1 MLKLENVKNLD
12 EPSISKIKIKH
23 APRNTKHG
31 MNNIKTYGERVILL
45 LIAVVQVYPL
55 IWLIMFS
62 LKSNQEIFGKDP
74 LALPQNLLW
83 GNYARALFDGNIG
96 RYFINSII
104 VTVASVIITSLL
116 AAMASYAIAR
126 MKWKLSGTMLIV
138 FLLGLM
144 IPMHSTLLPLFI
156 FLKKT
161 QFYNTYA
168 ALILPYIG
176 FSLPMAIFVL
186 VGFFGTL
193 PRELEESACLDGANI
208 YQIFARI
215 MLPLIKPA
223 IATISIFTYLS
234 CWNEL
239 MFATT
244 FVSKQ
249 EYKTLTVG
257 IMGMVGQYAT
267 RWGELGAG
275 LVIATLPT
283 VLIYISMS
291 KQVQKSFTTGALKG

>member
-1 MLKLENVKNLD
+1 VKTKNN
-12 EPSISKIKIKH
+12 PRSGKH
-23 APRNTKHG
+23 PVH
-31 MNNIKTYGERVILL
+31 NIKTYTERAILL
-45 LIAVVQVYPL
+45 LIAAIQIYPL

-62 LKSNQEIFGKDP
+62 LKSNQEIFGKNP
-74 LALPQNLLW
+74 LAFPQELLW
-83 GNYARALFDGNIG
+83 GNYARALLDGNIG
-96 RYFINSII
+96 RYLTNSVI
-104 VTVASVIITSLL
+104 VTAASVIITSLL

-126 MKWKLSGTMLIV
+126 MQWKLSQTMLVI

-161 QFYNTYA
+161 QMYNTYA

-208 YQIFARI
+208 YQTFASI
-215 MLPLIKPA
+215 MLPLVKPA
-223 IATISIFTYLS
+223 VATISIFTYLA

-244 FVSKQ
+244 FVSQQ

-275 LVIATLPT
+275 LVIATIPT
-283 VLIYISMS
+283 VAIYISMS
-291 KQVQKSFTTGALKG
+291 KQVQKSFTAGALKG

>member
-1 MLKLENVKNLD
+1 METAKKLNKTSFYEVRKQGASKN
-12 EPSISKIKIKH
+12 K
-23 APRNTKHG
+23 KHG
-31 MNNIKTYGERVILL
+31 INNIKTYGERAILL
-45 LIAVVQVYPL
+45 LIAAIQIYPL
-55 IWLIMFS
+55 LWLIMFS
-62 LKSNQEIFGKDP
+62 LKSNPEIFGKNP
-74 LALPQNLLW
+74 LALPQKLLFE
-83 GNYARALFDGNIG
+83 NYARAFLDGNIG

-104 VTVASVIITSLL
+104 VTVVSVIITNIL

-126 MKWKLSGTMLIV
+126 MKWKLSGTMLII

-161 QFYNTYA
+161 QLYNTYV

-208 YQIFARI
+208 YQIFAKI

-223 IATISIFTYLS
+223 VATISIFTYLS

-275 LVIATLPT
+275 LVIATIPT